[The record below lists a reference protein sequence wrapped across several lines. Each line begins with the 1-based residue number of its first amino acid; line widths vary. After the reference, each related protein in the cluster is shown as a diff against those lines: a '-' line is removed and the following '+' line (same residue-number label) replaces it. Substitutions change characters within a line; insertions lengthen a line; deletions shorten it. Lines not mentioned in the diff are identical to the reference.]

1 MNIPRMSLFLYVFL
15 FVVSSVA
22 MAQYPVID
30 SEQLKSHLT
39 GKKKVV
45 LIDSRTPEEYQQA
58 HIPGAIVI
66 PAEQMKAEAARL
78 PKDKA
83 TPLIFYCRGL
93 GCSLSRMAANSAVEM
108 GYTYIMIYQAGMPD
122 WLLKAYPVQKG
133 SKQGKFK

>member
-1 MNIPRMSLFLYVFL
+1 MNNFRMFVLSFGILFLT
-15 FVVSSVA
+15 STVA

-58 HIPGAIVI
+58 HIPGAIII
-66 PAEQMKAEAARL
+66 PADQMKMEATKL
-78 PKDKA
+78 PRDKA

-93 GCSLSRMAANSAVEM
+93 GCTLSRMAASSAVEM
-108 GYTYIMIYQAGMPD
+108 GYTYIMIYQPGMPD
-122 WLLKAYPVQKG
+122 WLLKGYPVQKG
-133 SKQGKFK
+133 KQQGKLK

>member
-1 MNIPRMSLFLYVFL
+1 MSNTRMFTFLFGFLFLT
-15 FVVSSVA
+15 STIA

-39 GKKKVV
+39 RKKKVV

-58 HIPGAIVI
+58 HIPGAIII
-66 PAEQMKAEAARL
+66 PADQMKMEQAKL

-93 GCSLSRMAANSAVEM
+93 GCSLSRMAAGSAVEM
-108 GYTYIMIYQAGMPD
+108 GYTYILIYQPGMPD
-122 WLLKAYPVQKG
+122 WLLKGYPVQKG
-133 SKQGKFK
+133 KQQGKLK

>member
-1 MNIPRMSLFLYVFL
+1 MNKIRMLSFLLGLLFLT
-15 FVVSSVA
+15 STVA

-58 HIPGAIVI
+58 HIPGAIII
-66 PAEQMKAEAARL
+66 PADQMKMDAAKL
-78 PKDKA
+78 PRDKA

-93 GCSLSRMAANSAVEM
+93 GCTLSRMAASSAVEM
-108 GYTYIMIYQAGMPD
+108 GYTSIMIYQPGMPD
-122 WLLKAYPVQKG
+122 WLLKGYPVQKG
-133 SKQGKFK
+133 KHLGKLK